1 MSDRLFRTKGELRK
15 ALQTDLEDVKKMK
28 RHGEDT
34 SGISQVIKHKK
45 ILLKDK
51 NYWKD

>member
-1 MSDRLFRTKGELRK
+1 MKDRMFRTKGELRK

-28 RHGEDT
+28 KQDKDI
-34 SGISQVIKHKK
+34 SGISKVIQHKK

-51 NYWKD
+51 NYWGD